1 MCFPIPFKK
10 GLGPNTFNRW
20 LVLFS
25 PSARSCRAFVEL
37 SHVSGVPRKWG
48 YTVEALRAH
57 FRLCLA
63 RANGEGYFFFPFF
76 SLLFVLFIS
85 RARVPPHN
93 TCASETAALASRR
106 RRCVSGILFSSFL
119 VDMCVCAYS
128 HFFSNARGFHS
139 LQRGE
144 NRLACHL
151 HGSYRHCHRAW
162 QSRKGDP
169 VPHIG

>member
-20 LVLFS
+20 VVLFS

-63 RANGEGYFFFPFF
+63 RANGEGHFFFPFF
-76 SLLFVLFIS
+76 FFFLFFSFLG
-85 RARVPPHN
+85 
-93 TCASETAALASRR
+93 LAFLCTTPARR
-106 RRCVSGILFSSFL
+106 RRRLLPRDVGDVSPEFSLVRFL
-119 VDMCVCAYS
+119 VDMCVCVYS
-128 HFFSNARGFHS
+128 YFFHTLGAFILCSEEKTASRVTYTGRIGIVIERGS
-139 LQRGE
+139 RE
-144 NRLACHL
+144 KATR
-151 HGSYRHCHRAW
+151 YR
-162 QSRKGDP
+162 
-169 VPHIG
+169 I